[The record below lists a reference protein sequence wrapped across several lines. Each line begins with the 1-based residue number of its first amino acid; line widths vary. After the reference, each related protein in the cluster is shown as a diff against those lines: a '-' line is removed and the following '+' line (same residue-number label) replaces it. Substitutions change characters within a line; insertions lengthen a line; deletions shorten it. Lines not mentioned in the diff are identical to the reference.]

1 MVGSISLPIFS
12 TPPAGVCMKLKMKI
26 GKNVVEQVV
35 LNPSRVKDECY
46 LLQLK
51 ETMRSKH
58 LPLINQLQKQPMFYI
73 EVKTDDD

>member
-1 MVGSISLPIFS
+1 ME
-12 TPPAGVCMKLKMKI
+12 LKMKI
-26 GKNVVEQVV
+26 GKNVVERVV
-35 LNPSRVKDECY
+35 LNPSRVKDEYY

-73 EVKTDDD
+73 EVKTDND